1 MPARKRKKRQDQD
14 LDFQME
20 FYEKILSEKPDF
32 VEVMIALGEIYTK
45 KGLYEKGLKLDTRL
59 SQLRPDNPMI
69 HYNLACSLS
78 LLGDVDAA
86 LRAIEQ
92 AICLGY
98 RDLAFMNRDP
108 DLENVRQ
115 DKRYHRL
122 VKKII
127 RKRIVIQNAKTR

>member
-1 MPARKRKKRQDQD
+1 MPVKKRKKTLD

-20 FYEKILSEKPDF
+20 FYEKILSEKTDF

-45 KGLYEKGLKLDTRL
+45 KGFYEKGLKLDKRL
-59 SQLRPDNPMI
+59 AQLRPDNPTI

-78 LLGDVDAA
+78 LTKDVDAA

-115 DKRYHRL
+115 DKRYDAL
-122 VKKII
+122 VKKTM
-127 RKRIVIQNAKTR
+127 RKRITIGNAKTR